1 MKPGDTLAEVIP
13 ISDNLVLSAKI
24 NPTDINNVA
33 VGQTA
38 EVRFPAFAYK
48 HLPAIFGQVR
58 SVSADSLV
66 DDESP
71 TKQHYYSAKVIIDQK
86 TIPAEIAGSL
96 VPGMPADVVIITGE
110 RTLLQYLLGPVI
122 QRLTVGMREK

>member
-1 MKPGDTLAEVIP
+1 VVARRVPGTGCGVMVGVKEGKVIATHGDTLAEVIP
-13 ISDNLVLSAKI
+13 ISDKLVLSAKI

-38 EVRFPAFAYK
+38 EVRFPAFSYK
-48 HLPAIFGQVR
+48 HLPAIFGDVR

-71 TKQHYYSAKVIIDQK
+71 TKAHYYSAKVVIDQK
-86 TIPAEIAGSL
+86 DS
-96 VPGMPADVVIITGE
+96 VFSD
-110 RTLLQYLLGPVI
+110 
-122 QRLTVGMREK
+122 